1 MKLRTWLTLGTA
13 LLFTLTACGSSP
25 TPAGSTK
32 PLSAAESSSLGGL
45 YKQAKA
51 AGNSKVI
58 VYVAYPPAVQPIFDA
73 FAKDYPGI
81 TVTPVAIAGP
91 AMQARLQAEAQSGKV
106 QADLAFLGASDTV
119 ALRKSHLFEPFAP
132 DTRASLPAE
141 YRGPDN
147 LWQTP
152 ITQATV
158 VAYNT
163 SAVAK
168 SAVPRTW
175 ADVVASRWKGKIGS
189 GDLTAGTS
197 GTVSALAILYLKGVI
212 DDAWIR
218 KAAELRPTI
227 YPSTGGVIQGVATG
241 QSAITLPQGNPSAYV
256 AAQQGAPVGRAIL
269 TEGMPSFGL
278 SVAVT
283 KNAPHPAAA
292 RLLEAYF
299 FSAKAQEI
307 TASAGLSPTMPGA
320 PVPPGLEKA
329 KLLVLTNEETQNKFL
344 PAIRHVAS
352 IFKG

>member
-1 MKLRTWLTLGTA
+1 M
-13 LLFTLTACGSSP
+13 
-25 TPAGSTK
+25 
-32 PLSAAESSSLGGL
+32 
-45 YKQAKA
+45 
-51 AGNSKVI
+51 
-58 VYVAYPPAVQPIFDA
+58 QPIFDA
-73 FAKDYPGI
+73 FAKEYPGI

-91 AMQARLQAEAQSGKV
+91 SMQARLHAEAQSGKV
-106 QADLAFLGASDTV
+106 QADLVFLGASDTV
-119 ALRKSHLFEPFAP
+119 PLRNSHLFEPFAP
-132 DTRASLPAE
+132 DIAANLPAE

-158 VAYNT
+158 VSYNT
-163 SAVAK
+163 SAVA
-168 SAVPRTW
+168 SDAVPHTW
-175 ADVVASRWKGKIGS
+175 ADMVADRWRGKIGT
-189 GDLTAGTS
+189 GDLTAGTN
-197 GTVSALAILYLKGVI
+197 GTVSTLAIAYLKGVI
-212 DDAWIR
+212 DDAWMR
-218 KAAELRPTI
+218 KAAKLRPTT

-241 QSAITLPQGNPSAYV
+241 QSAISLPHGNPSAYT

-278 SVAVT
+278 SVAVA

-329 KLLVLTNEETQNKFL
+329 KLLELTNDETQNKFL

>member
-13 LLFTLTACGSSP
+13 LLALTACSSSP

-32 PLSAAESSSLGGL
+32 PLSADESTYLSGL

-51 AGNSKVI
+51 AGNTKVV

-91 AMQARLQAEAQSGKV
+91 TMQARLQAEAQSGKV
-106 QADLAFLGASDTV
+106 QADLVFMGVSDTV
-119 ALRKSHLFEPFAP
+119 PLRNSHLFEPFAP
-132 DTRASLPAE
+132 DIAAHLPAE

-152 ITQATV
+152 MTQATV
-158 VAYNT
+158 VSYNT
-163 SAVAK
+163 TTVA
-168 SAVPRTW
+168 SDAVPHTW
-175 ADVVASRWKGKIGS
+175 ADVVASRWRGKIGT

-197 GTVSALAILYLKGVI
+197 GTVSALAIAYLKGVI
-212 DDAWIR
+212 DDAWMR
-218 KAAELRPTI
+218 KAAALRPTI
-227 YPSTGGVIQGVATG
+227 YPSTGGVIQGIATG
-241 QSAITLPQGNPSAYV
+241 QSDISLPHGNPSAYV
-256 AAQQGAPVGRAIL
+256 AAQQGAPIGRAIL
-269 TEGMPSFGL
+269 AGGMPSFGL
-278 SVAVT
+278 PVAIT
-283 KNAPHPAAA
+283 KSAPHAGAA
-292 RLLEAYF
+292 RLLDAYL

-320 PVPPGLEKA
+320 PVAPGLEKA
-329 KLLVLTNEETQNKFL
+329 KLLVLTNEETQSKFL

-352 IFKG
+352 IFKE